1 MRQTFFQMR
10 VMPKFGAHAG
20 LVAWSENFGR
30 GLVSVTNPV
39 RRRWLTGITLGLVLG
54 IGLVDYAIDIGDE
67 ISLHLF
73 YFIPVSLAVIAKG
86 WRFAVLIAMAC
97 VAVMLGGDILA
108 GAHYASL
115 FIPCWNI
122 LITFGNYLI
131 IIWLLNSLLML
142 QREMEERV
150 RQRTAA
156 LTEEISERERLE
168 KEIMAIGQKER
179 WSIGHDLHDG
189 LCQHLT
195 GTAFAARVLAEELAE
210 RREPAAANA
219 GRIVALIEDGIG
231 QMRRVAKGLLL
242 VSVEEGGLMAA
253 LQELAVTSAEQFNLK
268 CECQGS
274 GEPVLPDTVTA
285 SHLFHIAQEAVR
297 NAARHGQPDRII
309 ITLQAGLNGLT
320 LTVNDDGIGI
330 KSTGGPARGMGLR
343 IMAHRAT
350 MIGAAFSVQAAP
362 GGGTK
367 VSCHLPRLVANI

>member
-1 MRQTFFQMR
+1 MRA
-10 VMPKFGAHAG
+10 MPKFGDRAG
-20 LVAWSENFGR
+20 LVAWSKNFGR
-30 GLVSVTNPV
+30 ELILVTDPI
-39 RRRWLTGITLGLVLG
+39 RRRWLIGIVLGLVLG
-54 IGLVDYAIDIGDE
+54 IGLVDYAIDNGDQ

-73 YFIPVSLAVIAKG
+73 YFLPVSLAVIARG
-86 WRFAVLIAMAC
+86 WKFAILIAAAC
-97 VAVMLGGDILA
+97 VAVMLGGDILS

-115 FIPCWNI
+115 FVACWNV
-122 LITFGNYLI
+122 LITFGNYLTL
-131 IIWLLNSLLML
+131 IWLLHSLLAL

-156 LTEEISERERLE
+156 LAEEVGERKRLE

-210 RREPAAANA
+210 RHEPAAANA

-242 VSVEEGGLMAA
+242 VSVEEGGLVVA
-253 LQELAVTSAEQFNLK
+253 LQELAVTCTELFHVQ
-268 CECQGS
+268 CECHCS
-274 GEPVLPDTVTA
+274 GEPVLPDAVVA

-297 NAARHGQPDRII
+297 NAARHGEPDRIV
-309 ITLQAGLNGLT
+309 ITLCSGPEGLT
-320 LTVNDDGIGI
+320 LVVADDGIGI
-330 KSTGGPARGMGLR
+330 KPAGRPSLGMGLR
-343 IMAHRAT
+343 IMAHRAA
-350 MIGAAFSVQAAP
+350 MIGAGFSVEAMS

-367 VSCHLPRLVANI
+367 VCCRLPRPAANV

>member
-1 MRQTFFQMR
+1 MSKSGDR
-10 VMPKFGAHAG
+10 AG
-20 LVAWSENFGR
+20 LVAWVKNFGR
-30 GLVSVTNPV
+30 DLILGTDPI

-54 IGLVDYAIDIGDE
+54 IGLVDYAIDNGDQ

-73 YFIPVSLAVIAKG
+73 YFLPVSLAVITRG
-86 WRFAVLIAMAC
+86 WKFAILIAVAC

-108 GAHYASL
+108 GAHYPSL
-115 FIPCWNI
+115 FIPCWNV
-122 LITFGNYLI
+122 LITLGNYLI
-131 IIWLLNSLLML
+131 IIWLLYNLLTL

-156 LTEEISERERLE
+156 LAEEVAERERLE

-242 VSVEEGGLMAA
+242 VSVEEGGLVTA
-253 LQELAVTSAEQFNLK
+253 LQELAVTSAEQFHRK
-268 CECQGS
+268 CECHFS
-274 GEPVLPDTVTA
+274 GEPVLPDAVTA

-297 NAARHGQPDRII
+297 NAARHGQPGCIS
-309 ITLQAGLNGLT
+309 ITLQADSAGLT
-320 LTVNDDGIGI
+320 LVVNDDGIGI
-330 KSTGGPARGMGLR
+330 KNMDRPSRGMGLR
-343 IMAHRAT
+343 IMAHRAA
-350 MIGAAFSVQAAP
+350 MIGAAFSVEAAP

-367 VSCHLPRLVANI
+367 ISCRLPRPAANI